1 MAFVQPEIV
10 EREAP
15 KLGHREAEFVS
26 PSATPDHFQCNKC
39 VRDGNSKT
47 DFQARTFMKHVMKC
61 CELANDDVKDW
72 KSKADGLVH
81 KNSAR
86 NKKTIEELVQFPKAW
101 ARHLQDKEEEEG
113 EEALEGPSEQ
123 EPAPP
128 DEEEHPP
135 TQHDIYFLFVINIF
149 HFLFHFFISSSKFQV
164 PSFKFQASSFKFQAS
179 SSKFQVSSF
188 KFQISSF
195 KFQVSSFDMISYL
208 MI

>member
-149 HFLFHFFISSSKFQV
+149 HFFLFQV
-164 PSFKFQASSFKFQAS
+164 PSFKFQVSSFKLQVSSFKLQVPSFKFQVS
-179 SSKFQVSSF
+179 NSKLQVSSF
-188 KFQISSF
+188 KFQALI
-195 KFQVSSFDMISYL
+195 
-208 MI
+208 